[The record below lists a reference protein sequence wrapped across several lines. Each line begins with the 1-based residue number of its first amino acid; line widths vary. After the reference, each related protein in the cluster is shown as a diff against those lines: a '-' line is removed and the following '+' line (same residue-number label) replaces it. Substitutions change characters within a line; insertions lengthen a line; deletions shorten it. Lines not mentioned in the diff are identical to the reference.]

1 MNDAAARIT
10 RLIQRSDRAEWG
22 RECGGLLAE
31 AITLADAAGE
41 EQLAYAARMRQ
52 VSNATMMDDAEL
64 VLATFAVCDDAHRRD
79 PLRFP
84 ADPKRM
90 RLPGLG
96 YDFADLHWMWKWI
109 PTILMAHPR
118 FGHADVEDS
127 LAGLEETYRAAGLTS
142 QAVPQRHLNWA
153 VIRGDA
159 DAIRHWRD
167 VAAALPPDDN
177 ADCEACSRSTLIEA
191 ALHLDDTPAALTLLD
206 EIVDGDFGC
215 AEEPAVA
222 LSHMLPT
229 LAREG
234 RPDAVRTAVAEILAN
249 QEVVTAHLGAA
260 GRLVAF
266 LTQAGQPERA
276 LVIARRALPKMGER
290 PLNGTGQLALLTGL
304 AVACD
309 ALVAR
314 GNGSWPVPQADDTAL
329 GPWLAADEP
338 HTVSSL
344 ADAARRAAHDLAAAF
359 DARNGTD
366 RHARTLADTLAQVDH
381 GGFDLDLG
389 LPPDAAAA
397 FVATDGD
404 PGLLFRLSDAPVPV
418 PADGDDALRIATELV
433 RGGRHAEAVD
443 VARVWLPRLEDPAAR
458 AAMVYRLGAALVGLP
473 PEAGVDPDAVTA
485 DLCAAVEALG
495 WPEGAAILAE
505 VGPWAFRPLAAAEAP
520 AAHSLVK
527 RWLVE
532 DRPEE
537 AIGFGVAF
545 LRGAL
550 TDMEPRHLAELGDA
564 AGAAWSRRLGGQ
576 PAWWSVQRAPIL
588 LRAVASEAD
597 AAHRAEVLRLVD
609 AALEDATGMDA
620 ATLWSQRA
628 ELAHDPEDRV
638 NAALN
643 AYRHTVEWAGA
654 SQRALFAVQLLQ
666 VCGAAD
672 RFSEVMA
679 VASFLRRL
687 APSLPPAWAGE
698 ALRAAS
704 LALLAADA
712 DADAAEAADEAIAA
726 LDLAADPEPTL
737 AAVAHLARAEA
748 AQRLREPRVAIDHLL
763 RAADLH
769 VAAEQPVAAAD
780 AALEAAFAHLAL
792 GSPADAGE
800 LAETVLGLVA
810 DQAGA
815 WEQRLRAH
823 HAFALAAARVGD
835 AAPPETVETA
845 FDEALAL
852 AASPPPEVDAETAD
866 ALAERVRTDKA
877 RWLTYRGR
885 HDEARGLTESPPRR
899 KDS

>member
-1 MNDAAARIT
+1 MTDAAARIT
-10 RLIQRSDRAEWG
+10 RLIQRSDRVEWG
-22 RECGGLLAE
+22 RECAGLLAE

-52 VSNATMMDDAEL
+52 ISNATMMDDAEL
-64 VLATFAVCDDAHRRD
+64 ALTTFAVCEDAHRRD

-84 ADPKRM
+84 ADPKQM
-90 RLPGLG
+90 RLSGLG

-118 FGHADVEDS
+118 FTSADVEDS
-127 LAGLEETYRAAGLTS
+127 LAGLEDAYRTAGLTS

-153 VIRGDA
+153 LIRGDA
-159 DAIRHWRD
+159 AAIRHWRD

-177 ADCEACSRSTLIEA
+177 ADCGACSRSTLIEA
-191 ALHLDDTPAALTLLD
+191 ALQLDDAPTAVTLLD

-229 LAREG
+229 LARED
-234 RPDAVRTAVAEILAN
+234 RPDAVRTAVAEILFN

-276 LVIARRALPKMGER
+276 LVIARRALPKMAER

-309 ALVAR
+309 ALVTR
-314 GNGSWPVPQADDTAL
+314 GNGGWPVPQADDAGL

-338 HTVSSL
+338 HTVATL
-344 ADAARRAAHDLAAAF
+344 ADAARRAAHELAAAF
-359 DARNGTD
+359 DARNRTD
-366 RHARTLADTLAQVDH
+366 HHTRALTDTLAQAGDEH
-381 GGFDLDLG
+381 FALDLE

-404 PGLLFRLSDAPVPV
+404 PALLFRLSDAPVPV
-418 PADGDDALRIATELV
+418 PTDGDDALRITTDLV
-433 RGGRHAEAVD
+433 RGGRHAEAID

-485 DLCAAVEALG
+485 DVCAAVEALG

-505 VGPWAFRPLAAAEAP
+505 VGPWAFRPVADAEAP
-520 AAHSLVK
+520 AAQRLVK
-527 RWLVE
+527 RWLAE
-532 DRPEE
+532 GRPEE

-550 TDMEPRHLAELGDA
+550 TDMEPHHLAELGDA
-564 AGAAWSRRLGGQ
+564 AGAAWSQHLGGQ

-588 LRAVASEAD
+588 LRAAATGAD
-597 AAHRAEVLRLVD
+597 AADRAELVGLID
-609 AALEDATGMDA
+609 AALTDATGMDA
-620 ATLWSQRA
+620 AALWSQRA
-628 ELAHDPEDRV
+628 ELADDANELAD
-638 NAALN
+638 ATLN
-643 AYRHTVEWAGA
+643 AYRHTVAWAGA
-654 SQRALFAVQLLQ
+654 SQRALFAVQLLRACS
-666 VCGAAD
+666 VAE
-672 RFSEVMA
+672 RSSEVMA
-679 VASFLRRL
+679 VASFLRQL

-698 ALRAAS
+698 TLRAAS
-704 LALLAADA
+704 MALLVAQA
-712 DADAAEAADEAIAA
+712 DADAAQAADESIAA
-726 LDLAADPEPTL
+726 LEVAEDPQPALAAG
-737 AAVAHLARAEA
+737 AHLARAEA
-748 AQRLREPRVAIDHLL
+748 AQRLREPRVAIDHYL

-769 VAAEQPVAAAD
+769 VAAEQPLAAAD
-780 AALEAAFAHLAL
+780 AALEAAFIHLSL
-792 GSPADAGE
+792 GRPTDAGE

-810 DQAGA
+810 DHPGA

-823 HAFALAAARVGD
+823 HAYALAAARLGD
-835 AAPPETVETA
+835 AAPSETVEAA

-852 AASPPPEVDAETAD
+852 AASPPTDVDAETAGV
-866 ALAERVRTDKA
+866 LAERVRTDKA

-885 HDEARGLTESPPRR
+885 HDEARGLTETPPPG